1 MAHMADP
8 IQQWAQ
14 LLRNAVAL
22 APPGVPQEAL
32 DLVHQ
37 AASMA
42 TSDEESDSDSESE
55 EGSESKEPEVVL
67 LHAAA

>member
-1 MAHMADP
+1 MGVWLAHMADP
-8 IQQWAQ
+8 ILQWAQ

-42 TSDEESDSDSESE
+42 ASD
-55 EGSESKEPEVVL
+55 EGSELEESSEP
-67 LHAAA
+67 